1 MGQHRVAMLVLD
13 GTFVLDLAVAVQAF
27 GSQPSVFAK
36 IREEA
41 QAPYEVGVCGHA
53 STSTSLGFTLAD
65 LKPIDWIRGAD
76 TVLVPGLEAPWAP
89 QDPAVLDAVATAA
102 QEGAR
107 LVSLCA
113 GAFVLGQAGVLDGR
127 RVTTHWALAEEFRT
141 AFPRAELVEH
151 AMYVDDGQVLS
162 SGGMLASVD
171 LCLYVLGQ
179 DLGQS
184 YANDVSRVLISPP
197 HRTGGQAQ
205 YAKPA
210 RLPAS
215 GPLASVQEWVVDHLG
230 EPLTLAQVASWAH
243 MSPRTLER
251 RFRAETGDTLV
262 GWISRRRV
270 EHAKALL
277 EDTDLTVTRV
287 AHEVGFGTTESL
299 RRHFLTYAGT
309 SPRAYRAAFRGP
321 AAQITPSAS
330 IASATRMN
338 PAALAPST

>member
-1 MGQHRVAMLVLD
+1 MGRHRVAMIVLD

-27 GSQPSVFAK
+27 GHRPSIFAK
-36 IREEA
+36 IRQEA
-41 QAPYEVGVCGHA
+41 EAPYEVGVCGPA
-53 STSTSLGFTLAD
+53 SATTALGFTLAD

-76 TVLVPGLEAPWAP
+76 TVVVPGLEAPWAP
-89 QDPAVLDAVATAA
+89 QHPAVLAVVAMAA
-102 QEGAR
+102 REGAR

-127 RVTTHWALAEEFRT
+127 RVTTHWALAEEFRR

-171 LCLYVLGQ
+171 LCLYLLGQ
-179 DLGQS
+179 DHGQS
-184 YANDVSRVLISPP
+184 YANDVSRILISPP

-215 GPLASVQEWVVDHLG
+215 GPLAPVQDWVVDHLG
-230 EPLTLAQVASWAH
+230 EPLTAAQVAAQAH
-243 MSPRTLER
+243 MSTRTLER
-251 RFRAETGDTLV
+251 RFRAETGDTLR

-270 EHAKALL
+270 ERAQALL

-287 AHEVGFGTTESL
+287 AHDAGFGTAESL
-299 RRHFLTYAGT
+299 RRHFLAYTGT

-321 AAQITPSAS
+321 VAPMTPIAS
-330 IASATRMN
+330 RASATPTS
-338 PAALAPST
+338 PAALTPST